1 MSEWKL
7 TLFGKNNHSNQNK
20 KVDKKTQ
27 MSGRVQ
33 LRWLPK
39 HLFILSEQESTQ
51 RSGLWRAAAM
61 GLLYWGPAWAHGDE
75 KWDTG
80 HVWDCGEL
88 KKETRSGSEAGSRK
102 NFASTVAWMVVGSD
116 RLLLFLMGTG
126 LAAPWHLLVREG
138 LIAPSLSAVQAKNI
152 LPWSSENIP
161 DAFLLSPFL
170 IINAQDES
178 AAFLVDIH
186 FLKNRCTPPKKHQPS
201 SRSAEKDAR
210 AELTIGAFAINK

>member
-1 MSEWKL
+1 MA
-7 TLFGKNNHSNQNK
+7 
-20 KVDKKTQ
+20 TQ
-27 MSGRVQ
+27 TSLYSQ
-33 LRWLPK
+33 WAEEHPK
-39 HLFILSEQESTQ
+39 IRALKSCSHGAAVLGTCLSP
-51 RSGLWRAAAM
+51 W
-61 GLLYWGPAWAHGDE
+61 WW

-126 LAAPWHLLVREG
+126 LAAPWHLPVREG

-161 DAFLLSPFL
+161 DAFLLSSFL

-186 FLKNRCTPPKKHQPS
+186 FVK
-201 SRSAEKDAR
+201 E
-210 AELTIGAFAINK
+210 